1 MGERIKCHSLTM
13 ICESGSEAK
22 QTQRDSGN
30 IITSDL
36 NMIVILYGE
45 KKLASNSLCYSQYCT
60 VSASGE
66 HISGNVRNLVK

>member
-36 NMIVILYGE
+36 NMSVIDPAESPHSEYSHS
-45 KKLASNSLCYSQYCT
+45 KNSRPSTHPDEDPRNTQTSQ
-60 VSASGE
+60 
-66 HISGNVRNLVK
+66 I